1 MKTHKNLRI
10 TDGRGFH
17 IVCANGATV
26 SVQWG
31 HGNYCENRSSLKT
44 YEEEMAEKRS
54 SGGMSSNDAE
64 VAVWFATGKWHNWGD
79 DEVIGHIP
87 ADEVARLIG
96 YVQSWQP
103 GTPFSFVFNP
113 EVLS

>member
-1 MKTHKNLRI
+1 MERKNLRI

-31 HGNYCENRSSLKT
+31 RGNYCDN
-44 YEEEMAEKRS
+44 
-54 SGGMSSNDAE
+54 SNMEPLRELQRVVDCDNAE
-64 VAVWFATGKWHNWGD
+64 VAVWFESGEWHNWGS
-79 DEVIGHIP
+79 DEVIGYIP

-103 GTPFSFVFNP
+103 GTPFAFTFK
-113 EVLS
+113 EHTDA

>member
-1 MKTHKNLRI
+1 MTKTLKI

-17 IVCANGATV
+17 IVCANGITV

-31 HGNYCENRSSLKT
+31 AGNYCQNRKITIDEQIRLEHSPT
-44 YEEEMAEKRS
+44 RRS
-54 SGGMSSNDAE
+54 MESDDAE
-64 VAVWFATGKWHNWGD
+64 IAVWFESGEWHDWGS

-96 YVQSWQP
+96 YCQSWQP
-103 GTPFSFVFNP
+103 GTPFAFTFKEQP
-113 EVLS
+113 